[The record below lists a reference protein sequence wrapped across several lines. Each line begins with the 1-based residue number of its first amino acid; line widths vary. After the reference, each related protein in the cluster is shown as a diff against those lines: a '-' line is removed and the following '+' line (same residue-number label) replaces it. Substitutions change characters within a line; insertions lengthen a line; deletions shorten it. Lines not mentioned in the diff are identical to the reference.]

1 MGRCASLCAL
11 FALLVGDLALHPQG
25 RSGHAWV
32 RSGSRG
38 GTAAIR
44 MRHFSRLRLSW
55 RRLSRRQLGAA
66 TFRAERAQVVLAR
79 LQRGG
84 FLVGR
89 TLEIHREPQ
98 RANQQASDAGRHI
111 LRDLVVGLAAQVLQ
125 PRARATGASRP
136 TPARAVTRASCR
148 TSLVSLALSKRGAAS
163 WSGHGRLLQWT
174 PRQPARA
181 GRGAGVVIYCVT
193 RRNIPASLY
202 GGDPG
207 ARG

>member
-1 MGRCASLCAL
+1 L

-111 LRDLVVGLAAQVLQ
+111 LRDLVVGLAA
-125 PRARATGASRP
+125 
-136 TPARAVTRASCR
+136 
-148 TSLVSLALSKRGAAS
+148 
-163 WSGHGRLLQWT
+163 
-174 PRQPARA
+174 
-181 GRGAGVVIYCVT
+181 
-193 RRNIPASLY
+193 
-202 GGDPG
+202 
-207 ARG
+207 